1 MFLLLADGFE
11 EIEALTP
18 VDYLRRAGIDVKT
31 VSISGNLT
39 VTGSHGVQV
48 IADML
53 IGGLV
58 SGSLPKIGPGDG
70 IILPGGSRGAENL
83 AASADV
89 NLLIKT
95 AREDSLLICAICA
108 SPAVALAPTG
118 ALDSAAWTCYPG
130 AEKDAGKAKK
140 TWRDDRVVADGNII
154 TSRAAGTAAEWSLKI
169 IEKLLGTETRNRIA
183 SSVLLE

>member
-11 EIEALTP
+11 EVEALTP
-18 VDYLRRAGIDVKT
+18 ADYLRRAGIEVKT
-31 VSISGNLT
+31 VSISGSLT

-48 IADML
+48 IADMP
-53 IGGLV
+53 IDGLV
-58 SGSLPKIGPGDG
+58 SKLPQDGPGDG
-70 IILPGGSRGAENL
+70 IILPGGSLGAENL
-83 AASADV
+83 AASAAV
-89 NLLIKT
+89 GLLIKK

-118 ALDSAAWTCYPG
+118 ALDTAAWTCYPG
-130 AEKDAGKAKK
+130 AEKNAGKAKA
-140 TWRDDRVVADGNII
+140 TWREDRVVADGNII

-169 IEKLLGTETRNRIA
+169 IETLLGTETRNRIA